1 MYMRVRQD
9 SSMVHTIGLT
19 AKHYTIIYQ
28 SFQQLTSSLFSQ
40 EICSLQNHCQTQTKL
55 TSQNLFSRSTP
66 MGSCVTVFRDAIITQ
81 WTKIENSNRKL
92 YGGILDLFSTLY
104 GLQMLELSMTHV
116 FRYLNQQKI
125 TQNDQKLQ
133 NLLLLNKNHEIKF

>member
-1 MYMRVRQD
+1 MCIPQSKQKFCDKIYDFYLTEYVVVYESQ
-9 SSMVHTIGLT
+9 IGHQYGT
-19 AKHYTIIYQ
+19 HYRTHSKALETIIYQ

-81 WTKIENSNRKL
+81 WTKIENSIWKL
-92 YGGILDLFSTLY
+92 YGGKLDLLSILY
-104 GLQMLELSMTHV
+104 CLQMLELCMNHV
-116 FRYLNQQKI
+116 FRYLNQ
-125 TQNDQKLQ
+125 
-133 NLLLLNKNHEIKF
+133 